1 MLGYAA
7 ASPSASAVS
16 IALWIVQSLLA
27 VVFVGAGLLKLTK
40 TPQQL
45 GTQIPI
51 LGTLP
56 NGTLKAIGLLEVLGA
71 IGLIA
76 PGLTSIGRGLT
87 PLAALG
93 LAVIMLSAA
102 VAHARRDEM
111 GDVPKNVVLFVLCAF
126 VVWGRW
132 GWLV

>member
-1 MLGYAA
+1 MLAA
-7 ASPSASAVS
+7 HPPARAVTT
-16 IALWIVQSLLA
+16 ALWIVQSLLA
-27 VVFVGAGLLKLTK
+27 FVFLGAGMLKLTK
-40 TPQQL
+40 TPAQL
-45 GTQIPI
+45 GTRIPI

-93 LAVIMLSAA
+93 LAAVMLSAA

-111 GDVPKNVVLFVLCAF
+111 GDVPKNAVLSVLCAF